1 MAILLPTVCVAQ
13 VTDITL
19 ELLRSMG
26 IRALILDVDN
36 TLSDHG
42 SQQPF
47 EGALEWTQKMAQ
59 NGIEMMIV
67 SNNFQKRVEPF
78 AQRFSLPFVSMAM
91 KPFPVGYSRAV
102 SAMGVRREETAAVG
116 DQVFTDILGANLSG
130 IRSILVVPQG
140 NESVLRFGWRRAL
153 EKPVR
158 EKAKRL
164 GLWAERKEGTK
175 K

>member
-13 VTDITL
+13 AMDITL

-26 IRALILDVDN
+26 VKALILDADN
-36 TLSDHG
+36 TLSGHG

-47 EGALEWTQKMAQ
+47 EGALEWTQAMLRG
-59 NGIEMMIV
+59 GIRLMIV

-78 AQRFSLPFVSMAM
+78 AKRFSLPFVSMAM
-91 KPFPVGYSRAV
+91 KPFPVGYVRAV
-102 SAMGVRREETAAVG
+102 KAMDVRREETAAVG

-130 IRSILVVPQG
+130 VRSILVVPQG
-140 NESVLRFGWRRAL
+140 KESALRFGWRRAL

-164 GLWAERKEGTK
+164 GLWEERKEGTK
-175 K
+175 Q

>member
-36 TLSDHG
+36 TLSGHG

-59 NGIEMMIV
+59 NGEMMIV

-158 EKAKRL
+158 EKAERL